1 MRVFGWL
8 SDSSSPD
15 ITSWP
20 CHKWQGYSSY
30 SHFGRVQSLCL
41 LFIARISNPTA
52 LYYCSVDLRSSI
64 LIHHTTHPSLA
75 QMSLYV
81 SSTMHRAYTYLFGR
95 QPQTDLESAMDRLH
109 QRLEDVE
116 GGITTRDTKIA
127 VLEERVVRLEAELK
141 AQKMSMLQQK
151 TALSEQLVHVRQA
164 RSGSLPQPLQPLVA
178 SNSSLC
184 SGARRSSP
192 PGGSAASSSSSSS
205 LAARCY

>member
-1 MRVFGWL
+1 
-8 SDSSSPD
+8 
-15 ITSWP
+15 
-20 CHKWQGYSSY
+20 
-30 SHFGRVQSLCL
+30 
-41 LFIARISNPTA
+41 
-52 LYYCSVDLRSSI
+52 
-64 LIHHTTHPSLA
+64 
-75 QMSLYV
+75 
-81 SSTMHRAYTYLFGR
+81 MHRAYTYLFGR

-192 PGGSAASSSSSSS
+192 PGKLASSAPGGSAASSSSSSS